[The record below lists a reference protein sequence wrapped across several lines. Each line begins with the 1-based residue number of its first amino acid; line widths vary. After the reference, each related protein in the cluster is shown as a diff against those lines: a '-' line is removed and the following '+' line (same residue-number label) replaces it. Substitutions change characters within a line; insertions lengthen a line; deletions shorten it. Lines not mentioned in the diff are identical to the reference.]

1 MGNKSNKSRS
11 KAHKRR
17 TTARRSG
24 GDIPAPRSGVMRTE
38 PQPGHPLSAVA
49 PHSAVSVA
57 AGDYLRSR
65 GHSPRSGALH
75 PTVARAFAPAST
87 APPRPSAQTA
97 EPTIDTAEP
106 TIDTAA
112 PPERPR
118 VHTADDSA
126 PATRQDT
133 PDRPPASSWADAFS
147 QVEPLGLAA
156 TYWGVAAD
164 AEPGEDVSIRFT
176 GVRVAAEDHQPAEKD
191 RFERTLVVTSLPPA
205 GGRFAAT
212 TRIQGIASGEWQ
224 VSAHRIDD
232 GAEGTERRH
241 QSTVLTARTAL
252 LSHGPA
258 VRVWSWPALV
268 AAGAVVALILQGLL
282 LSRTATNVAAAV
294 SISVLSC
301 VLGYVGAKVWYSVL
315 HRRPVRAFIRAGA
328 CIQGFLLVA
337 LGTLTIG
344 GALGGM
350 DVGAILDATTPGLFL
365 GMAIGRPGCFL
376 AGCCSGRPTRSR
388 WGLFSSDRT
397 LATRRIP
404 VQLYEA
410 AAALLIAG
418 VALAVVL
425 QVDLPVGGLVFLGS
439 IAAYTLVRQGL
450 FLFRVDAHTRRGRLT
465 VSLICCAVLVGVIA
479 GSQVLS

>member
-38 PQPGHPLSAVA
+38 PQPGHPLSVVA

-87 APPRPSAQTA
+87 APPRSSAQA
-97 EPTIDTAEP
+97 AEP

-118 VHTADDSA
+118 ARTPEAVA
-126 PATRQDT
+126 PAPQSYAPKRS
-133 PDRPPASSWADAFS
+133 PATSCTDEIS
-147 QVEPLGLAA
+147 QVEPLGLAV
-156 TYWGVAAD
+156 TYWGVGGAD
-164 AEPGEDVSIRFT
+164 AEPSHDVAIRFT
-176 GVRVAAEDHQPAEKD
+176 GSRVEVEGHASTEKVGFD
-191 RFERTLVVTSLPPA
+191 RTLVVKSRPAA

-212 TRIQGIASGEWQ
+212 TRIQGIASGEWE

-350 DVGAILDATTPGLFL
+350 DVGAVLDATTPGLFL

>member
-1 MGNKSNKSRS
+1 VGKKSNKTRS

-17 TTARRSG
+17 TTATRSG
-24 GDIPAPRSGVMRTE
+24 GGLPGPHPGAMRTE
-38 PQPGHPLSAVA
+38 PQSGHPLSAGA

-57 AGDYLRSR
+57 AADYLRSR

-97 EPTIDTAEP
+97 EPTIDTA
-106 TIDTAA
+106 A

-118 VHTADDSA
+118 VHTAEDIA
-126 PATRQDT
+126 PATRQHT
-133 PDRPPASSWADAFS
+133 PDRPPANSWADAFS

-164 AEPGEDVSIRFT
+164 VEPGEDVSIRFT
-176 GVRVAAEDHQPAEKD
+176 GVRVAAEDHPPTEKD
-191 RFERTLVVTSLPPA
+191 RFERTLVVESLPPA

-232 GAEGTERRH
+232 GAEGTERH

-301 VLGYVGAKVWYSVL
+301 VLGYIGAKVWYSVL
-315 HRRPVRAFIRAGA
+315 HRRPIRAFIHAGA

-376 AGCCSGRPTRSR
+376 AGCCSGRPTESR

-397 LATRRIP
+397 LATKRIP

-465 VSLICCAVLVGVIA
+465 VSLICCAILIGVVA

>member
-11 KAHKRR
+11 KAAKRR
-17 TTARRSG
+17 TTAGLPG
-24 GDIPAPRSGVMRTE
+24 GGPPVPRPGAMRTG
-38 PQPGHPLSAVA
+38 PQSGHPLSAVT

-57 AGDYLRSR
+57 AADYLRSR
-65 GHSPRSGALH
+65 GFSPRGGALH
-75 PTVARAFAPAST
+75 PTVARTFAQAST
-87 APPRPSAQTA
+87 APPRPPAQTV
-97 EPTIDTAEP
+97 EP

-112 PPERPR
+112 PPERRR
-118 VHTADDSA
+118 VHTSEDIA
-126 PATRQDT
+126 PAPRQYT
-133 PDRPPASSWADAFS
+133 PDRSPANSCADAFS

-164 AEPGEDVSIRFT
+164 VEPCEDVSIRFT
-176 GVRVAAEDHQPAEKD
+176 GVRVAAEDHPPTEKD
-191 RFERTLVVTSLPPA
+191 HFERTLVVKSLAPA

-232 GAEGTERRH
+232 GAEGTERQ

-252 LSHGPA
+252 LTHGPA
-258 VRVWSWPALV
+258 LRVWSWPALV

-282 LSRTATNVAAAV
+282 LSRTDTNVAAAV
-294 SISVLSC
+294 SISAVSC
-301 VLGYVGAKVWYSVL
+301 VLGYIGAKVWYLVL
-315 HRRPVRAFIRAGA
+315 HRQPVRAFIRAGA

-337 LGTLTIG
+337 LGTLIIG

-350 DVGAILDATTPGLFL
+350 DVGAVLDATTPGLFL
-365 GMAIGRPGCFL
+365 GMTIGRPGCFL
-376 AGCCSGRPTRSR
+376 AGCCSGRPTGSR

-439 IAAYTLVRQGL
+439 IAAYTLIRQGL
-450 FLFRVDAHTRRGRLT
+450 FLFRVDAHTRRGRLA
-465 VSLICCAVLVGVIA
+465 VSLICCAILAGVVA

>member
-1 MGNKSNKSRS
+1 MGKKSSKSRS

-17 TTARRSG
+17 TTATRSG
-24 GDIPAPRSGVMRTE
+24 GGPPAPHPGAIRTE
-38 PQPGHPLSAVA
+38 PQPRHPLSAVA

-57 AGDYLRSR
+57 AADYLRSR
-65 GHSPRSGALH
+65 GHSPGSGALH

-87 APPRPSAQTA
+87 TPPRASAQA
-97 EPTIDTAEP
+97 ADP

-118 VHTADDSA
+118 ARTPEAVA
-126 PATRQDT
+126 PAPQSYAPKRS
-133 PDRPPASSWADAFS
+133 PATSCTDEIS
-147 QVEPLGLAA
+147 QVEPLGLAV
-156 TYWGVAAD
+156 TYWGVGGAD
-164 AEPGEDVSIRFT
+164 AEPSHDVAIRFT
-176 GVRVAAEDHQPAEKD
+176 GSRVEVEGHASTEKVGFD
-191 RFERTLVVTSLPPA
+191 RTLVVKSRPAA

-212 TRIQGIASGEWQ
+212 TRIQGIASGEWE
-224 VSAHRIDD
+224 VSARRIDG
-232 GAEGTERRH
+232 GADSSER
-241 QSTVLTARTAL
+241 QQNSVLTARTAL
-252 LSHGPA
+252 LTYGPA

-268 AAGAVVALILQGLL
+268 AAGAVVALIVQGFL
-282 LSRTATNVAAAV
+282 LSRMDANVAAAV
-294 SISVLSC
+294 AISALSC
-301 VLGYVGAKVWYSVL
+301 VLGYIGAKVWYLIL
-315 HRRPVRAFIRAGA
+315 HRRPISTFIRAGA
-328 CIQGFLLVA
+328 CIQGFLLVS
-337 LGTLTIG
+337 LGTLVIG

-350 DVGAILDATTPGLFL
+350 DVGAVLDATTPGLFL

-418 VALAVVL
+418 VALAAVL

-465 VSLICCAVLVGVIA
+465 VSLICCAVLIGVLA
-479 GSQVLS
+479 ASQVLS